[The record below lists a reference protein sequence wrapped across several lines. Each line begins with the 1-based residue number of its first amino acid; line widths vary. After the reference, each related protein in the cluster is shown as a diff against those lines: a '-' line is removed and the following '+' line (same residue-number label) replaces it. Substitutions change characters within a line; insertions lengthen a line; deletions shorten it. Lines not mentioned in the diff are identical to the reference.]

1 MRHETAHLLGG
12 PVHYV
17 DHGGQGP
24 ALLLIH
30 GLGGSTLN
38 WLDVAP
44 RLAARNRVFALDLV
58 GFGQTPAAGRK
69 SDLETNRALID
80 ALLREVVREPAV
92 LVGNSMGGLL
102 AMLEAATA
110 ADRVRALVL
119 VNPAVPKPLGLR
131 VDRIAAAFVAS
142 FALPRIGERWLRR
155 RASRLGP
162 EGTVREV
169 LALVDLPESKMSRST
184 FEAHVELVRQ
194 RASMPWAERALVE
207 AARSLLTFLA
217 RPKRLYNLLE
227 SITAPV
233 LLIHGHKDRLVPLVA
248 AHAIHKARPDWTFK
262 DLEEIGHVPMLEVP
276 EEFVAIVQPWL
287 DEHLQE
293 AREKAG

>member
-17 DHGGQGP
+17 DYGGQGP

-44 RLAARNRVFALDLV
+44 RLAARNRVLAIDLV
-58 GFGQTPAAGRK
+58 GFGHTPAAARK

-80 ALLREVVREPAV
+80 AFLREVVGEPAV

-102 AMLEAATA
+102 SMLEALA
-110 ADRVRALVL
+110 APDRVRALVL
-119 VNPAVPKPLGLR
+119 VNPAIPKPLGLR
-131 VDRIAAAFVAS
+131 IDRIAGAFVAS
-142 FALPRIGERWLRR
+142 FALPRLGERWLRR
-155 RASRLGP
+155 RAARLGP

-169 LALVDLPESKMSRST
+169 LAMVDLPESKMSQKS
-184 FEAHVELVRQ
+184 FDAHVELVKQ
-194 RASMPWAERALVE
+194 RASMPWAERSLVQ
-207 AARSLLTFLA
+207 AARSLLVFLA
-217 RPKRLYNLLE
+217 RPKQLYGVLDD
-227 SITAPV
+227 IRAPV
-233 LLIHGHKDRLVPLVA
+233 LLIHGHKDRLVPLTA
-248 AHAIHKARPDWTFK
+248 AHAMHKARPEWTFR
-262 DLEEIGHVPMLEVP
+262 DLEDIGHVPMLEVP
-276 EEFVAIVQPWL
+276 DEFVTIVQSWL
-287 DEHLQE
+287 DEHVQE

>member
-30 GLGGSTLN
+30 GLGGSTTN

-44 RLAARNRVFALDLV
+44 RLAVHNRVLALDLV
-58 GFGQTPAAGRK
+58 GFGHTPAAGRR

-80 ALLREVVREPAV
+80 ALLREVVHEPAV

-142 FALPRIGERWLRR
+142 FELPRIGERWLRR

-194 RASMPWAERALVE
+194 RASMPWAERSTVE
-207 AARSLLTFLA
+207 AARSLLMFLA
-217 RPKRLYNLLE
+217 RPRRLYRLLD
-227 SITAPV
+227 SITTPV

-293 AREKAG
+293 AREK